1 MPARDS
7 LVRLLGSLA
16 IVASAPAAL
25 AGGTSLYSGPG
36 PRPGPDVLYAAP
48 AVAPQLENVGVW
60 SAAPILVSGASAYRR
75 GEFLY
80 QDFLYDDHG
89 AVEEPDPTDPR
100 SGGNLFSKPDGTY
113 TYPTDPAY
121 ANDAADL
128 VELRVKPL
136 SDATAFRLTL
146 NTIKDPSLVAFSIGI
161 GGTPGVLRSFPA
173 GANVQAPADLFLTVH
188 PAGAGMTGDLVDAAT
203 GQPVVGPAPLVAV
216 DTGRRQIEVRVPHA
230 AWNPGG
236 RVVRLTAGVG
246 LWDKANGRYLLPQA
260 AADAA
265 HPGGAGAAVSPAAF
279 FNVAFRYDEPM
290 PAAGDPAGTATGPAW
305 WRDKHQG
312 EALAAGDVSPFHA
325 DVDFAKLAAAVNDD
339 MPGRAGGVPQTG
351 PMDRILVSRFEIGQ
365 GADFSVNCFPG
376 STSGG
381 TNCPGQYQGVLQP
394 YAIYVPSGPM
404 PRQGYG
410 MTLLLH
416 SLSTN
421 CNQYLGSRNQ
431 SQFGDRDGG
440 SIVITPEARGPD
452 GFYDSY
458 AGADVF
464 EVWADVTRRYRL
476 DPDWT
481 VITGYSMGGIGTFKL
496 AEQFPDL
503 FARGQ
508 PTVGFSGDDNLVAS
522 LRNIPFLMWNSLV
535 DELVPPTDYVP
546 TAETFD
552 RLGYRYELDVFT
564 PGDHLTLSIND
575 QFAPAAAFLDLAKVN
590 RNPAHVTYVIDPT
603 LDYPALGFVADH
615 AYWLSG
621 ITLRSATPPVTGG
634 HAEGSID
641 ALSYGF
647 GVGDPTPSAT
657 QFGAGTLT
665 GGNLPTPLA
674 YTRQYRTW
682 GPVPPI
688 PGAKRIDLTARNI
701 AAVTI
706 NVRRAG
712 VGCGVDLHV
721 DTDGPIAIAL
731 DGCGR
736 TIQAGGG
743 A

>member
-1 MPARDS
+1 MRARGS
-7 LVRLLGSLA
+7 TVPLLCSLA
-16 IVASAPAAL
+16 IVAGAPAAL
-25 AGGTSLYSGPG
+25 AAASSLYSGPA
-36 PRPGPDVLYAAP
+36 PRPGPDVLYGAP

-60 SAAPILVSGASAYRR
+60 SAAPILVSGASAYRG

-89 AVEEPDPTDPR
+89 AAEAPDPTDPKG
-100 SGGNLFSKPDGTY
+100 GGNLFSKPDGTY

-121 ANDAADL
+121 ANDAADV

-146 NTIKDPSLVAFSIGI
+146 NTMKDASLVAFSIAI

-188 PAGAGMTGDLVDAAT
+188 PAGAG
-203 GQPVVGPAPLVAV
+203 
-216 DTGRRQIEVRVPHA
+216 
-230 AWNPGG
+230 
-236 RVVRLTAGVG
+236 
-246 LWDKANGRYLLPQA
+246 
-260 AADAA
+260 
-265 HPGGAGAAVSPAAF
+265 AAVSPAAF

-290 PAAGDPAGTATGPAW
+290 PAPGDPAGTATGPAW

-312 EALAAGDVSPFHA
+312 EALAAGDLSAFHA

-339 MPGRAGGVPQTG
+339 MPGQPGGVPQTG
-351 PMDRILVSRFEIGQ
+351 PIDRILVSHFETAQ
-365 GADFSVNCFPG
+365 GADFSVNCFPA

-381 TNCPGQYQGVLQP
+381 SNCPGQYQGVLQP
-394 YAIYVPSGPM
+394 YAIYVPSAPM
-404 PRQGYG
+404 PRLGYG

-421 CNQYLGSRNQ
+421 YNQYLGSRNQ

-440 SIVITPEARGPD
+440 SIVITPESRGPD

-464 EVWADVTRRYRL
+464 EVWADVARRYRL
-476 DPDWT
+476 DPAWSA
-481 VITGYSMGGIGTFKL
+481 ITGYSMGGLGTFKL

-503 FARGQ
+503 FAKAQ

-535 DELVPPTDYVP
+535 DELVPPTDYLP
-546 TAETFD
+546 TAEKLD
-552 RLGYRYELDVFT
+552 SLGYRYELDVFT
-564 PGDHLTLSIND
+564 PGDHLTLAIND
-575 QFAPAAAFLDLAKVN
+575 QFAPAAAFLDLTKVN
-590 RNPAHVTYVIDPT
+590 RNPAHVTFVADPT

-621 ITLRSATPPVTGG
+621 IELRSSTPPVTGG
-634 HAEGSID
+634 HAEGTID

-647 GVGDPTPSAT
+647 GTGDPIPSAT

-682 GPVPPI
+682 GPVPALPRL
-688 PGAKRIDLTARNI
+688 KRIDLTARNV

-706 NVRRAG
+706 NVQRAS
-712 VGCGVDLHV
+712 VGCSVDLHV
-721 DTDGPIAIAL
+721 DTDGPITIELA
-731 DGCGR
+731 GCRR
-736 TIQAGGG
+736 TVTAGG